1 VLVFEDS
8 DDEDEFDETK
18 RQVSR
23 LYDLLSNGHCH
34 LYLYICDIA
43 RVILHLNFDLLN

>member
-1 VLVFEDS
+1 MQRGYVLAFEDN

-23 LYDLLSNGHCH
+23 LYGLLSNGQM
-34 LYLYICDIA
+34 
-43 RVILHLNFDLLN
+43 VKFS